1 LGEAFPPVSA
11 EAWDAAVRQDLRGAD
26 YETRLVWR
34 PEDGLA
40 IKPYYREEDLAGLE
54 TQTSGVPGASP
65 WVRGSGRPWTASSV
79 EQIPGDA
86 VRADRLQDSGATPV
100 QQVGAAL
107 VEGVDRLAAAIAAGA
122 SPADAAAGL
131 RFVFAAGTSYFVE
144 ISKIRAARLC
154 WSQVVE
160 AFGGSSGD
168 AACMRILVRT
178 AAAGA
183 TADDPWTNLL
193 RATTEAMAAAC
204 GGADAIAVEASGFDQ
219 HLADNVTRILAEES
233 HLDAVADPAGGAY
246 YVEVLTDQIAR
257 AAWELL
263 QKETKHAGIASRAFA
278 PLPAAAP
285 SPPPAK
291 ETWLTPEHIPVKA
304 YYTARDLEGLEHL
317 HYAAGLPPFLRGP
330 YSTMYAL
337 QPWTIRQYA
346 GFSTAEESNA
356 FYRRNLAAGQKGLS
370 VAFDL
375 ATHRGYD
382 SDNERVLGD
391 VGKAG
396 VAIDTVEDMKILFD
410 QIPLDQMSVSMT
422 MNGAV
427 LPIMAFYIVAAE
439 EQGVT
444 PAQLSGTIQNDILKE
459 FMVRNTYIYPPGPSM
474 RIIGDIFRYC
484 AERMP
489 RFNCISIS
497 GYHMQEAGATA
508 DIELG
513 YTLADGLEYVRTG
526 IAAGLDIDE
535 FAPRLSFFWAIGM
548 NHFMEI
554 AKLRAAR
561 VLWARLV
568 KAFNP
573 KNPKSMALRTHSQT
587 SGWSLTAQDVF
598 NNVTRTCVEA
608 MAAALGGTQSLH
620 TNALDE
626 AIALPSDF
634 SARIAR
640 DTQIYL
646 QRETGITRAV
656 DPWAGSY
663 YVESLTGELMRRAWD
678 HIQEVEALGGMAKA
692 IETGLPKM
700 RIEEAA
706 ARRQARIDSG
716 RETIVGVN
724 AYRLSHEAP
733 LEVLEVDNKAVRERQ
748 VRRLEAV
755 RQARNGTTV
764 MAALAAL
771 RDAGKTGHGN
781 LLDLSVAAAR
791 ARATLGEISSALE
804 EAFGR
809 YQAVNRTISGVY
821 SAESQGNPAFVTAR
835 AAAAAFAS
843 SEGRRP
849 RILVAKLGQ
858 DGHDRG
864 AKVIAT
870 AFADVGFDV
879 DVGPLFQTPRE
890 AARMAVEND
899 VHVLGVSS
907 LAGGHKTL
915 VPEAIAELK
924 RLGRDDIL
932 VVVGGVIPPQ
942 DYDVLKRAGVAAVF
956 GPGSVIAVCALEILN
971 ALTGTIAR

>member
-1 LGEAFPPVSA
+1 MNKPDFTKIAFNPPKSPTPAPQA
-11 EAWDAAVRQDLRGAD
+11 E
-26 YETRLVWR
+26 
-34 PEDGLA
+34 
-40 IKPYYREEDLAGLE
+40 
-54 TQTSGVPGASP
+54 P
-65 WVRGSGRPWTASSV
+65 W
-79 EQIPGDA
+79 Q
-86 VRADRLQDSGATPV
+86 
-100 QQVGAAL
+100 
-107 VEGVDRLAAAIAAGA
+107 
-122 SPADAAAGL
+122 
-131 RFVFAAGTSYFVE
+131 
-144 ISKIRAARLC
+144 
-154 WSQVVE
+154 
-160 AFGGSSGD
+160 
-168 AACMRILVRT
+168 
-178 AAAGA
+178 
-183 TADDPWTNLL
+183 
-193 RATTEAMAAAC
+193 
-204 GGADAIAVEASGFDQ
+204 
-219 HLADNVTRILAEES
+219 
-233 HLDAVADPAGGAY
+233 
-246 YVEVLTDQIAR
+246 
-257 AAWELL
+257 
-263 QKETKHAGIASRAFA
+263 
-278 PLPAAAP
+278 
-285 SPPPAK
+285 
-291 ETWLTPEHIPVKA
+291 TPEHIDVKPS
-304 YYTARDLEGLEHL
+304 YTADDLYAMEHL
-317 HYAAGLPPFLRGP
+317 EYAAGLPPYLRGP
-330 YSTMYAL
+330 YSTMYVL

-382 SDNERVLGD
+382 SDNERVIGD

-396 VAIDTVEDMKILFD
+396 VAIDSVEDMKILFD

-427 LPIMAFYIVAAE
+427 LPVMAFYIVAAE
-439 EQGVT
+439 EQGVKT
-444 PAQLSGTIQNDILKE
+444 EQLSGTIQNDILKE

-484 AERMP
+484 ASKMP
-489 RFNCISIS
+489 KFNCISIS

-526 IAAGLDIDE
+526 IAAGLSIDD

-554 AKLRAAR
+554 AKMRAAR
-561 VLWARLV
+561 VLWA
-568 KAFNP
+568 KIIKGFNP

-608 MAAALGGTQSLH
+608 LAAALGHTQSLH

-626 AIALPSDF
+626 AIALPTDF

-640 DTQIYL
+640 NTQIYL
-646 QRETGITRAV
+646 QEETGITKVV

-663 YVESLTGELMRRAWD
+663 YVESLTHELMHKAWH
-678 HIQEVEALGGMAKA
+678 HIQEIETLGGMAKA

-716 RETIVGVN
+716 REVIVGVN
-724 AYRLSHEAP
+724 KYRLER
-733 LEVLEVDNKAVRERQ
+733 EEQIDTLEVDNRAVRENQ
-748 VRRLEAV
+748 LQRLSQIKASRDPKAV
-755 RQARNGTTV
+755 DQA
-764 MAALAAL
+764 LQAL
-771 RDAGKTGHGN
+771 RNAAGQGDGN
-781 LLDLSVAAAR
+781 LLELSVNAAR
-791 ARATLGEISSALE
+791 LRATLGEISAALE
-804 EAFGR
+804 SVYGR

-821 SAESQGNPAFVTAR
+821 SSESLNDPEFQKAREQAEEFSR
-835 AAAAAFAS
+835 L
-843 SEGRRP
+843 EGRRP

-879 DVGPLFQTPRE
+879 DVGPLFQTPIE

-899 VHVLGVSS
+899 VHVLGVST

-915 VPEAIAELK
+915 VPELVSELRK
-924 RLGRDDIL
+924 LGRQDIL
-932 VVVGGVIPPQ
+932 IFVGGVIPPQ
-942 DYDVLKRAGVAAVF
+942 DYPFLYESGVSGVF
-956 GPGSVIAVCALEILN
+956 GPGTVIPVAAQKILAVLMGNPSA
-971 ALTGTIAR
+971 ARID